1 MNLEYLANVAEIVG
15 VVLVV
20 VTLVFLTLQIRQNTR
35 ALKATTIQAAMR
47 SDMEFASTMLPY
59 AATWDRVLKGEPL
72 KEGEETRQ
80 AIILFGNY
88 MTDTENRY
96 HQYKAGYLKAQAWE
110 GRLETVADFV
120 RLPIMEQ
127 WRLSPG
133 GRSRSA
139 DFLHLLDSLPE
150 DENREIRS

>member
-1 MNLEYLANVAEIVG
+1 MNLEYVANIAEIVG

-20 VTLVFLTLQIRQNTR
+20 VTLVFLTLQIRQNTQ
-35 ALKATTIQAAMR
+35 ALKATTMQAAMR
-47 SDMEFASTMLPY
+47 SDMEFASTILPY
-59 AATWDRVLKGEPL
+59 AATWDRVLKGAPL
-72 KEGEETRQ
+72 EEGEETRQ

-88 MTDTENRY
+88 MTDTESRY

-110 GRLETVADFV
+110 GRLETTADFV

-133 GRSRSA
+133 GRSRA
-139 DFLHLLDSLPE
+139 TDFLNLLDSLQE
-150 DENREIRS
+150 EAKCESRS